1 MLLLALCS
9 DPAALGSWTS
19 QASALCLSDAIPSTR
34 QALPTLLGLA
44 HSQSFFRC
52 LPEPLGGA
60 ALFWASPWVFP
71 VARAASNPDHSL
83 EGDARQWGI
92 VGGLLGAEN
101 QHGGVTVFSCC
112 WLESETGHPKS
123 EKEGSHEHHPSPYHA
138 PVILPTRWATFSAH
152 LCFSREKFL
161 TFGDRVGTFQMGPR
175 LPWSQGLWSLDLC
188 VCFIHVATDVS
199 LPSLPK

>member
-1 MLLLALCS
+1 M
-9 DPAALGSWTS
+9 
-19 QASALCLSDAIPSTR
+19 
-34 QALPTLLGLA
+34 
-44 HSQSFFRC
+44 
-52 LPEPLGGA
+52 
-60 ALFWASPWVFP
+60 
-71 VARAASNPDHSL
+71 
-83 EGDARQWGI
+83 
-92 VGGLLGAEN
+92 
-101 QHGGVTVFSCC
+101 FSCC